1 MKRFLLATVSM
12 VALTSVGRAADL
24 PVKGPMYSPALV
36 VDWSGLYL
44 GIQGGVVRRDSSV
57 NLELG
62 NFGAV
67 TSGGTRTGATIGAL
81 VGWKVAGHSARPYW
95 PRIRFNAPLRYRR
108 RGFPPC

>member
-57 NLELG
+57 NLDLG

-81 VGWKVAGHSARPYW
+81 VGYSWQRGSFVYGLEGDWNWTSAR
-95 PRIRFNAPLRYRR
+95 FNRLTPNL
-108 RGFPPC
+108 